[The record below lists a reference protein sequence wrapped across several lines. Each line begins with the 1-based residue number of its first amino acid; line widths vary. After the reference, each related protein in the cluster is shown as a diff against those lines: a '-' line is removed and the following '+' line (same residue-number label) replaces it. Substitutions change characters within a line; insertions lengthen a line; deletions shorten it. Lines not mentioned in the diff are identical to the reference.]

1 MLCLE
6 NVLAESLVRAFVTVL
21 DDMSLYELGA
31 RTAGKTA
38 RERKQNL
45 QAIPDKPEVQRV
57 VSAVRDGLK
66 QHSLFQRFAIP
77 ARIGRVTISRCE
89 AGMSYGTHYDNA
101 FIEGIRTDL
110 SFTLFLSSA
119 ETYEGGEVELQS
131 SMGAQSIKLPSGCA
145 LVYPSDQLHAVR
157 PVLSGIRLATVG
169 WVRSR
174 VRSSVHRQLLFDL
187 TQATDLI
194 SNPETLDESMDT
206 AATQLKF
213 VRNNLLRL
221 WAE

>member
-21 DDMSLYELGA
+21 DDMSLYESGA

-38 RERKQNL
+38 HERKQNL
-45 QAIPDKPEVQRV
+45 QANPDKPEFQRV

-77 ARIGRVTISRCE
+77 SRIGRVTISRCE

-110 SFTLFLSSA
+110 SFTLFLSSP

-145 LVYPSDQLHAVR
+145 LV
-157 PVLSGIRLATVG
+157 
-169 WVRSR
+169 
-174 VRSSVHRQLLFDL
+174 
-187 TQATDLI
+187 
-194 SNPETLDESMDT
+194 
-206 AATQLKF
+206 
-213 VRNNLLRL
+213 
-221 WAE
+221 